1 MFSCQKEYLKNI
13 VGKSQC
19 NDLYHICFILQE
31 ISEPLCD
38 LKKGVDELKKNKTF
52 KCILSVILTI
62 GNFLNGAQVSV
73 LCSSCYISIV
83 FTSSG
88 SCLSKYVFLIIAG
101 QGIQYWVLGKNSW
114 GQRYST
120 QTLVTPSFVCHHHR
134 TVRGHDGPVLR
145 DRSPGSLF

>member
-1 MFSCQKEYLKNI
+1 MFSYQKEYLKNI

-19 NDLYHICFILQE
+19 NDLYHIRFILQE

-73 LCSSCYISIV
+73 LCSSCDISIV

-101 QGIQYWVLGKNSW
+101 QGIQY
-114 GQRYST
+114 
-120 QTLVTPSFVCHHHR
+120 
-134 TVRGHDGPVLR
+134 
-145 DRSPGSLF
+145 